1 MSEQRR
7 GRGAVLLLVHPCLF
21 SALLWLI
28 AWEKQWPAC
37 ENAPRGGHCFSD
49 GCGLMSNDFPVSS
62 AQMPRGEGLRS
73 CSGAALTGRLC
84 PCWLRLLIGS
94 ASCWLHLLLAPPLL
108 APSTGSASL
117 LAPPYW
123 LHLPVGSTLLA
134 PPPFG
139 SAPIG
144 SALKESPKVG
154 FPEAGVHPLS
164 PALIPSE
171 IGSPCP
177 GLQLPSPPSPRQ
189 PGRPVAPDCSTQ
201 RLCSS
206 TVKVW

>member
-7 GRGAVLLLVHPCLF
+7 GRGAVLLLVHPCSF
-21 SALLWLI
+21 SALLWPI

-84 PCWLRLLIGS
+84 PCWLRLLL
-94 ASCWLHLLLAPPLL
+94 APPLLAPPLL
-108 APSTGSASL
+108 APPTGSASL

-134 PPPFG
+134 PPPCWLRPHWLCLKG
-139 SAPIG
+139 KSEGRLPRG
-144 SALKESPKVG
+144 RGPSALSCP
-154 FPEAGVHPLS
+154 HPF
-164 PALIPSE
+164 
-171 IGSPCP
+171 
-177 GLQLPSPPSPRQ
+177 
-189 PGRPVAPDCSTQ
+189 
-201 RLCSS
+201 
-206 TVKVW
+206 

>member
-7 GRGAVLLLVHPCLF
+7 GRGAVLLLVHPCSF
-21 SALLWLI
+21 SALLWPI

-94 ASCWLHLLLAPPLL
+94 ASCWLHPCWPR
-108 APSTGSASL
+108 PSWPRHTGSASL

-134 PPPFG
+134 PPPCWPRPSRPRPTG
-139 SAPIG
+139 SASLWLRPHWLCLKG
-144 SALKESPKVG
+144 KSEGRLPGGRGSSALSCP
-154 FPEAGVHPLS
+154 HPF
-164 PALIPSE
+164 
-171 IGSPCP
+171 
-177 GLQLPSPPSPRQ
+177 
-189 PGRPVAPDCSTQ
+189 
-201 RLCSS
+201 
-206 TVKVW
+206 

>member
-7 GRGAVLLLVHPCLF
+7 GRGAVLLLVHPCSF
-21 SALLWLI
+21 SALLWPI

-94 ASCWLHLLLAPPLL
+94 ASCWLHPCWPRPCWLRPPALPPCWL
-108 APSTGSASL
+108 RPTGSTSL
-117 LAPPYW
+117 LAPPY
-123 LHLPVGSTLLA
+123 LPRLPV
-134 PPPFG
+134 G

-171 IGSPCP
+171 IGSPRP